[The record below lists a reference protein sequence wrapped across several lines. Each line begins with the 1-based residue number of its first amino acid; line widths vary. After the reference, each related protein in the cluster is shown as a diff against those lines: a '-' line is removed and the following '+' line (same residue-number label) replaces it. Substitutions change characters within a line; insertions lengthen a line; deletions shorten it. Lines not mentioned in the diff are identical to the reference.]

1 MVTESARLA
10 SLRARRRRLD
20 VMSQRVTAVSK
31 YFEQEFPSLPEQLR
45 LRSGYAFHS
54 SPAAGSSRAAP
65 PRSERPPATRL
76 VSSRGCALRLHLTM
90 IAVAQATCSPG
101 RQPRRALPLDGGK
114 GPGWVQLLVTDSEDQ
129 KVGEYHLTYKDK
141 KVRSAQGALE
151 QLRRAGLVR
160 LPRISERRQRY
171 DDAELLDEEG
181 IPILG
186 LDAVEYKVPTVGEPA
201 FSLPANLVRRG
212 WLHVLED
219 SELAVLLML
228 SCGLG
233 RIAGEAATAIPG
245 VVRIQNYGLSQAVYA
260 SYAMLADLGL
270 LSFDSMTRNADG
282 TVVDYGADEPTLTR
296 FLLRPEGF
304 KANPVRKLRSVL
316 TERLAAYGA

>member
-1 MVTESARLA
+1 MP
-10 SLRARRRRLD
+10 D
-20 VMSQRVTAVSK
+20 
-31 YFEQEFPSLPEQLR
+31 QLR
-45 LRSGYAFHS
+45 LRMGYAFQAT
-54 SPAAGSSRAAP
+54 AANGSSRTAP
-65 PRSERPPATRL
+65 QRSERPPATRL

-101 RQPRRALPLDGGK
+101 RQPRRTLPLDGGK

-129 KVGEYHLTYKDK
+129 RVGEYHLTYKDK
-141 KVRSAQGALE
+141 KMRSAQGALE

-160 LPRISERRQRY
+160 LPRMSERRQRY

-186 LDAVEYKVPTVGEPA
+186 FDPVEYKVPTVGEPT
-201 FSLPANLVRRG
+201 FSVPADLVRRG

-233 RIAGEAATAIPG
+233 RIAGEVATAIPG
-245 VVRIQNYGLSQAVYA
+245 IVRTQNYGMSQAVYA
-260 SYAMLADLGL
+260 SYATLADLGL
-270 LSFDSMTRNADG
+270 LSFDSMARNADG
-282 TVVDYGADEPTLTR
+282 TVVNYGADEPTLTR
-296 FLLRPEGF
+296 FVLQPEGF
-304 KANPVRKLRSVL
+304 KANPARKLRSVL
-316 TERLAAYGA
+316 TERLAAYGAYQRAR